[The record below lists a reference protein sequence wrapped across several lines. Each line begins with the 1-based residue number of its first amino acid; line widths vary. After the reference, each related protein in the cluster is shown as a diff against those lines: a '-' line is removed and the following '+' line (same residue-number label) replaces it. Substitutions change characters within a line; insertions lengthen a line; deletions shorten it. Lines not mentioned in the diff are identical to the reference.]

1 MSDQGDRSITAD
13 GPGNDDGVAYWER
26 PTSTP
31 GVVLWG
37 RDVPSEDQRSLI
49 LPDGC
54 MDLIWDGRRA
64 FVAGPDSSARW
75 HLSAGGSRYVAL
87 RFSAGVGAQL
97 LDVAADEVVDCTP
110 DAGDLLSSRSARSL
124 TSDLEADP
132 IQTMERWVTDRLRS
146 RRVEEL
152 GFRIHALA
160 ACGVPVTEVAG
171 RVGFSERQLRR
182 RCETL
187 FGYGP
192 RRLGRILRLTRAL
205 DTARGGLSWAA
216 VAAECRYAD
225 QAHMAREIKELTGL
239 TPTALL
245 AALPA

>member
-1 MSDQGDRSITAD
+1 
-13 GPGNDDGVAYWER
+13 VAYWER
-26 PTSTP
+26 LTSTP

-54 MDLIWDGRRA
+54 MDLIWDGRRI

-75 HLSAGGSRYVAL
+75 HVSAAGSRYVAL
-87 RFSAGVGAQL
+87 RFSRGVGAQL

-110 DAGDLLSSRSARSL
+110 DAVDVLGGRAARALSA
-124 TSDLEADP
+124 DLEEDP
-132 IQTMERWVTDRLRS
+132 TRTMVRWLKDRRES
-146 RRVEEL
+146 RGVAAL
-152 GFRIHALA
+152 GFQIYQLA
-160 ACGVPVTEVAG
+160 ASGLPITDVAG
-171 RVGFSERQLRR
+171 QVGYSERQLRR

-192 RRLGRILRLTRAL
+192 RRLGRILRLNQAL
-205 DTARGGLSWAA
+205 DTARTGRPWAA

-225 QAHMAREIKELTGL
+225 QAHLSREIKELTGL
-239 TPTALL
+239 APTALL